1 MAKVAFSK
9 LGLKENKD
17 VNTIVFNDIE
27 IEIKKYLSI
36 EDKLNMISTAINNAM
51 DENGDINSVVLEAH
65 FNLQVVFYYTNLT
78 FTDKQKENLVKLYDL
93 LKGSGLMDA
102 VIDAIGFD
110 NEEYYDSYRGCKST
124 VNEIMTKK
132 QSARGIMEDIVA
144 NYGNMSFD
152 AAEIQK
158 NLSDPNNL
166 TLLKNI
172 MDKLG

>member
-9 LGLKENKD
+9 LGIKENKD
-17 VNTIVFNDIE
+17 VNTILFNDVE

-36 EDKLNMISTAINNAM
+36 EEKLNMISAAINNAM
-51 DENGDINSVVLEAH
+51 DENGDINSMVLEAH
-65 FNLQVVFYYTNLT
+65 FNMQVVFYYTNLT

-124 VNEIMTKK
+124 ANEIMTKK

-144 NYGNMSFD
+144 NYSNMSFD
-152 AAEIQK
+152 TAEMQK

>member
-9 LGLKENKD
+9 LGIKENKE
-17 VNTIVFNDIE
+17 VNTIVFNDID
-27 IEIKKYLSI
+27 IEIKRYLPI
-36 EDKLNMISTAINNAM
+36 EDKLDMISTAINNAM

-102 VIDAIGFD
+102 VIDAIGLD

-152 AAEIQK
+152 TAEMQK

>member
-9 LGLKENKD
+9 LGIKENKD
-17 VNTIVFNDIE
+17 VNTIVFNDID
-27 IEIKKYLSI
+27 IEIKRYLPI
-36 EDKLNMISTAINNAM
+36 EDKLNMISAAINNAM

-110 NEEYYDSYRGCKST
+110 NEEYYDAYRGCKST

-144 NYGNMSFD
+144 NYGNMNFD
-152 AAEIQK
+152 TAEMQK

-172 MDKLG
+172 MNKLG

>member
-9 LGLKENKD
+9 LGIKENKE
-17 VNTIVFNDIE
+17 VNTIVFNNIE
-27 IEIKKYLSI
+27 IEVKKYLSI
-36 EDKLNMISTAINNAM
+36 EDKLDMISAAINNAM

-102 VIDAIGFD
+102 VIDAIGLD

-152 AAEIQK
+152 TAEMQK

-172 MDKLG
+172 MEKLG

>member
-9 LGLKENKD
+9 LGIKENKD
-17 VNTIVFNDIE
+17 VNTIVFNNIDIE
-27 IEIKKYLSI
+27 IKRYLSI
-36 EDKLNMISTAINNAM
+36 EDKLNMISAAINNAM

-110 NEEYYDSYRGCKST
+110 NEEYYDAYRGCKST
-124 VNEIMTKK
+124 VNEIMTKR

-144 NYGNMSFD
+144 NYSNMSFD
-152 AAEIQK
+152 TAEMQK

>member
-9 LGLKENKD
+9 LGIKENKE
-17 VNTIVFNDIE
+17 VNTIVFNNIE
-27 IEIKKYLSI
+27 IEVKKYLSI
-36 EDKLNMISTAINNAM
+36 EDKLDMISAAINNAM

-102 VIDAIGFD
+102 VIDAIGLD

-144 NYGNMSFD
+144 NYGNMNFD
-152 AAEIQK
+152 TAEMQK

-172 MDKLG
+172 MEKLG

>member
-9 LGLKENKD
+9 LGIKENKD
-17 VNTIVFNDIE
+17 VNTIVFNDID
-27 IEIKKYLSI
+27 IEIKRYLSI
-36 EDKLNMISTAINNAM
+36 EDKLNMISAAINNAM

-110 NEEYYDSYRGCKST
+110 NEEYYDAYRGCKST
-124 VNEIMTKK
+124 VNEIMTKR

-144 NYGNMSFD
+144 NYGNMNFD
-152 AAEIQK
+152 TAEMQK

>member
-36 EDKLNMISTAINNAM
+36 EDKLNMISAAINNAM

-102 VIDAIGFD
+102 VIDAIGLD

-152 AAEIQK
+152 TAEMQK

>member
-9 LGLKENKD
+9 LGIKENKD
-17 VNTIVFNDIE
+17 VNTIVFNDID
-27 IEIKKYLSI
+27 IEIKRYLSV
-36 EDKLNMISTAINNAM
+36 EDKLNMISAAINNAM

-110 NEEYYDSYRGCKST
+110 NEEYYDAYRGCKST
-124 VNEIMTKK
+124 VNEIMTKR

-144 NYGNMSFD
+144 NYGNMNFD
-152 AAEIQK
+152 TAEMQK
-158 NLSDPNNL
+158 NIADPNNL

>member
-36 EDKLNMISTAINNAM
+36 EDKLNMISAAINNAM

-152 AAEIQK
+152 TAKMQK

>member
-1 MAKVAFSK
+1 
-9 LGLKENKD
+9 
-17 VNTIVFNDIE
+17 
-27 IEIKKYLSI
+27 
-36 EDKLNMISTAINNAM
+36 
-51 DENGDINSVVLEAH
+51 
-65 FNLQVVFYYTNLT
+65 
-78 FTDKQKENLVKLYDL
+78 
-93 LKGSGLMDA
+93 MDA

-132 QSARGIMEDIVA
+132 QSVRGIMEDIVA
-144 NYGNMSFD
+144 NYGSMSFD
-152 AAEIQK
+152 TAEMQK

>member
-9 LGLKENKD
+9 LGIKENKD

-36 EDKLNMISTAINNAM
+36 EDKLNMISAAINNAM

-102 VIDAIGFD
+102 VIDAIGLD

-124 VNEIMTKK
+124 VNEIITKR

-144 NYGNMSFD
+144 NYGNVSFD
-152 AAEIQK
+152 TAEMQK

>member
-9 LGLKENKD
+9 LGIKENKD
-17 VNTIVFNDIE
+17 VNTIVFNDID
-27 IEIKKYLSI
+27 IEIKRYLSI
-36 EDKLNMISTAINNAM
+36 EDKLDMISAAINNAM
-51 DENGDINSVVLEAH
+51 DENGDINSMVLEAH

-124 VNEIMTKK
+124 VNEIMTKR

-144 NYGNMSFD
+144 NYGNMNFD
-152 AAEIQK
+152 TAEMQK

>member
-9 LGLKENKD
+9 LGIKENKD
-17 VNTIVFNDIE
+17 VNTILFNDVE
-27 IEIKKYLSI
+27 IEIRKYLSI
-36 EDKLNMISTAINNAM
+36 EEKLNMISAAINNAM
-51 DENGDINSVVLEAH
+51 DENGDINSMVLEAH
-65 FNLQVVFYYTNLT
+65 FNMQVVFYYTNLT

-124 VNEIMTKK
+124 ANDIMVKK

-144 NYGNMSFD
+144 NYGSLSFD
-152 AAEIQK
+152 TEEMQK
-158 NLSDPNNL
+158 NIADPNNL
-166 TLLKNI
+166 TLLKDI
-172 MDKLG
+172 LTKLG

>member
-1 MAKVAFSK
+1 
-9 LGLKENKD
+9 
-17 VNTIVFNDIE
+17 
-27 IEIKKYLSI
+27 
-36 EDKLNMISTAINNAM
+36 
-51 DENGDINSVVLEAH
+51 
-65 FNLQVVFYYTNLT
+65 
-78 FTDKQKENLVKLYDL
+78 
-93 LKGSGLMDA
+93 MDA
-102 VIDAIGFD
+102 VIDAIGLD

-144 NYGNMSFD
+144 NYGNMNFD
-152 AAEIQK
+152 TAEMQK

>member
-9 LGLKENKD
+9 LGIKENKD
-17 VNTIVFNDIE
+17 VNTIVFNDID
-27 IEIKKYLSI
+27 IEIKRYLSI
-36 EDKLNMISTAINNAM
+36 EDKLNMISAAINNAM

-110 NEEYYDSYRGCKST
+110 NEEYYDAYRGCKST
-124 VNEIMTKK
+124 VNEIMTKR

-144 NYGNMSFD
+144 NYSNMSFD
-152 AAEIQK
+152 TAEMQK

>member
-9 LGLKENKD
+9 LGVKENKD

-27 IEIKKYLSI
+27 IEVKKYLSI
-36 EDKLNMISTAINNAM
+36 EDKLNMISAAINNAM

-78 FTDKQKENLVKLYDL
+78 FTEKQKENLVKLYDL
-93 LKGSGLMDA
+93 LKSSGLMDA

-110 NEEYYDSYRGCKST
+110 GEEYYNSYCGCKNT
-124 VNEIMTKK
+124 VNEIMTRK

-152 AAEIQK
+152 TAEMQK
-158 NLSDPNNL
+158 NIADPNNL

>member
-36 EDKLNMISTAINNAM
+36 EDKLNMISAAINNAM

-65 FNLQVVFYYTNLT
+65 FNLQVVFYYTNLA

-152 AAEIQK
+152 TAEMQK

>member
-9 LGLKENKD
+9 LGIKENKD

-27 IEIKKYLSI
+27 IEVKKYLSI
-36 EDKLNMISTAINNAM
+36 EDKLNMISAAINNAM

-124 VNEIMTKK
+124 VNEIITKR

-152 AAEIQK
+152 TAEIQK

-172 MDKLG
+172 MEKLG

>member
-17 VNTIVFNDIE
+17 VNTIVFNDID
-27 IEIKKYLSI
+27 IEIKRYLSI
-36 EDKLNMISTAINNAM
+36 EDKLNMISAAINNAM
-51 DENGDINSVVLEAH
+51 DENGDINSMVLEAH

-152 AAEIQK
+152 TAEMQK

>member
-17 VNTIVFNDIE
+17 VNTIIFNDVE

-102 VIDAIGFD
+102 VIDAIGLD
-110 NEEYYDSYRGCKST
+110 YYDSYRGCKNT
-124 VNEIMTKK
+124 ANDIMAKK

-144 NYGNMSFD
+144 NYGSLSFD
-152 AAEIQK
+152 TEEMQK
-158 NLSDPNNL
+158 NIADPNNL
-166 TLLKNI
+166 TLLKDI
-172 MDKLG
+172 LTKLG